1 MSSPCWAYRLPTRLH
16 ISLQART
23 SPQHLQGT
31 ACSAPCP
38 TRSRADANSS
48 RFNFSFPILNNL
60 IVPIEIETWNVFDSN
75 HQISQYDAT
84 FKWWQWTFNYLIQ
97 TAAAAQNMNLT
108 QIEAYATDKLATS
121 ICSTAQTFCNGTN
134 TQYNSTAS
142 CYNYLTTQIR
152 FGEAYELG

>member
-1 MSSPCWAYRLPTRLH
+1 MRLH

-23 SPQHLQGT
+23 SPQHLQGM

-38 TRSRADANSS
+38 THSRADANSS
-48 RFNFSFPILNNL
+48 RFNFSFPLLNNL

-84 FKWWQWTFNYLIQ
+84 FKWWQWTFDYLIQ
-97 TAAAAQNMNLT
+97 TAAAANNMNLT

-121 ICSTAQTFCNGTN
+121 ICSTAQAFCNGTN